1 MDRLM
6 PFDELNVLSGKIRE
20 IYATGTQEQEREGIL
35 DSVLD
40 LLILSYLYG
49 NEAANTML
57 GTEEAVDTER
67 LDRAVTEEIA
77 GETWIQRINKY
88 ITSGTAEDVIRVVET
103 DSHRIY
109 NEAIYEVG
117 EKVSDRVSDEESS
130 PVGAKAILPG
140 PNGSSVP
147 ARPKGVVYKEWECM
161 MLPTSRDTHV
171 FLNGTKVPFEEAF
184 YTYDGDFAM
193 RPGDFL
199 FPENNINCLCR
210 LRLSREK

>member
-6 PFDELNVLSGKIRE
+6 PFDELNVLSGEIRE

-67 LDRAVTEEIA
+67 LDKAVTEEIA
-77 GETWIQRINKY
+77 GETWIQRINEY
-88 ITSGTAEDVIRVVET
+88 ITNGTAEDVIRVIET

-109 NEAIYEVG
+109 NEAIYAVGETVG
-117 EKVSDRVSDEESS
+117 EKVSDEESS
-130 PVGAKAILPG
+130 PVGAQAILPG

-147 ARPKGVVYKEWECM
+147 ARPKGVVYKTWETM
-161 MLPTSRDTHV
+161 MDDRVRDTHQY
-171 FLNGTKVPFEEAF
+171 LEGTTIPFDEYF
-184 YTYDGDFAM
+184 YTYDGDSAL
-193 RPGDFL
+193 RPGDFAY
-199 FPENNINCLCR
+199 PENDIGCRCR
-210 LRLSREK
+210 LRLSR

>member
-6 PFDELNVLSGKIRE
+6 PFDELNVLSGEIRE

-49 NEAANTML
+49 NEAANAML

-88 ITSGTAEDVIRVVET
+88 ITEGTAEDVIRVIET

-117 EKVSDRVSDEESS
+117 KKVSDEESS
-130 PVGAKAILPG
+130 SVGAQASQQWPS
-140 PNGSSVP
+140 GSTTAP
-147 ARPKGVVYKEWECM
+147 DRPKGVVYKTWET
-161 MLPTSRDTHV
+161 MLDDRVRDTHQY
-171 FLNGTKVPFEEAF
+171 LEGTTIPFDEYF
-184 YTYDGDFAM
+184 YTYDGDSAL
-193 RPGDFL
+193 RPGDFAY
-199 FPENNINCLCR
+199 PENDIGCRCR
-210 LRLSREK
+210 LRLSR